1 MVPSSLVILLTRRTL
16 ATQLHRVSGSS
27 FTTLHFYRFQTSGIF
42 RFKTEGNPRSVRSM
56 TNKKKALDPAPR
68 PTRRNMKLKIA
79 LFVTAGLA
87 LLCLVPAPA
96 AHAQNLYAALHG
108 TVTDASGAVVPN
120 ATITVVN
127 TSTNIKTMASTDS
140 QGYYTVPQLQVGGPY
155 SVTVAANG
163 FQSFTTTGLNLS
175 VNDNR
180 QVDAK
185 LQVGSSDTT

>member
-56 TNKKKALDPAPR
+56 TNKKKALDPARR

-87 LLCLVPAPA
+87 LLCLLPAPSPH
-96 AHAQNLYAALHG
+96 AHNLYPHLHR
-108 TVTDASGAVVPN
+108 TITDASFSIDPA
-120 ATITVVN
+120 AT
-127 TSTNIKTMASTDS
+127 
-140 QGYYTVPQLQVGGPY
+140 
-155 SVTVAANG
+155 
-163 FQSFTTTGLNLS
+163 
-175 VNDNR
+175 
-180 QVDAK
+180 
-185 LQVGSSDTT
+185 